1 MHQTLNRL
9 GKNQKHNRRDTIKR
23 LSSERKTQERII
35 EGLRIKAAKINNPL
49 EQQQLIVD
57 IADKE
62 ANLLAVPCEP
72 TLFINDVTPESL
84 AYLVHEQQG
93 RLAIFSDEGG
103 ILETLAGLYHH
114 GMANVDILLKG
125 IDGGEVRIRRKD
137 CHIRLNPYLTVV
149 LAVQPAI
156 LQNMAEKRAYL
167 GNGTLERF
175 LYVLPKSNLGF
186 RTHDKPAVS
195 AAAQADYHRKI
206 TELLKQQEQAGEGE
220 DKNIHRHVLKLSSTA
235 HHSWREFQARVEK
248 ELRPEGRLI
257 HCLGWGGK
265 ICGFALRIAGL
276 LHVAGQ
282 EISSL
287 IITEDTM
294 NNALAISHA
303 LIEHAIAA
311 FSVMGVDQTTDDA
324 KTILNWLQTNRSISF
339 RQTELVLAMRNRKLG
354 KPERLSKALVLLNQ
368 RNIISPP
375 IKLTYTRKPIHHLS
389 GS

>member
-1 MHQTLNRL
+1 
-9 GKNQKHNRRDTIKR
+9 
-23 LSSERKTQERII
+23 
-35 EGLRIKAAKINNPL
+35 
-49 EQQQLIVD
+49 
-57 IADKE
+57 
-62 ANLLAVPCEP
+62 
-72 TLFINDVTPESL
+72 VTPESL
-84 AYLVHEQQG
+84 AHLVHEQQG

-149 LAVQPAI
+149 LAVQPTI
-156 LQNMAEKRAYL
+156 LQHMSEKRAYL
-167 GNGTLERF
+167 GNGALERF

-195 AAAQADYHRKI
+195 VAAQEAYHRKI
-206 TELLKQQEQAGEGE
+206 TALLKQQEQTGEGGN
-220 DKNIHRHVLKLSSTA
+220 KNTHRHLLKLSPAA
-235 HHSWREFQARVEK
+235 HHAWREFQAKVEK
-248 ELRPEGRLI
+248 ELRPDGRLI

-276 LHVAGQ
+276 LHVAEG

-294 NNALAISHA
+294 NNALSIAQA

-311 FSVMGVDQTTDDA
+311 FSVMGVDQATDDA
-324 KTILNWLQTNRSISF
+324 KTILNWLQANRNSSF
-339 RQTELVLAMRNRKLG
+339 RQTDLVLAMRNRKLG

-375 IKLTYTRKPIHHLS
+375 IKLSHTRKPTTIYQVNPGLFI
-389 GS
+389 G